1 MLALLSTSTFWVVLS
16 GALLLGVVSGVL
28 GSFALLRRQ
37 ALLGDAL
44 SHAALPGVC
53 LAFLL
58 GGQRKDPLTLLL
70 GALIAAALGALFIVA
85 VVRGSR
91 IKGDAALGI
100 VLSVFFGVGVVLLGY
115 IQKLPSGS
123 KSGLDAFLFGQAA
136 TLLIDD
142 VYLLLA
148 VSGLALSAVLLFYR
162 YFALLAFDRD
172 YGVALGL
179 PMRAIEA
186 GLTLLL
192 VVVVVVGLQMVGVVL
207 MVASLLIPAAAA
219 RQWTHRLPLM
229 LLIAGLFGGVSA
241 AGGVVLSAIVDKL
254 PTGPMIVLLAGAV
267 FLFSLLFA
275 PGRGLLMQRRR
286 DALMSSAKAPEA
298 PR

>member
-1 MLALLSTSTFWVVLS
+1 MLALLSSSTFWIVLS

-44 SHAALPGVC
+44 AHAALPGVC

-70 GALIAAALGALFIVA
+70 GALVAAALGALLIVA

-91 IKGDAALGI
+91 VKADAALGI
-100 VLSVFFGVGVVLLGY
+100 VLSVFFGVGVVLLGQ

-136 TLLIDD
+136 TLLIGD
-142 VYLLLA
+142 VYLLLV
-148 VSGLALSAVLLFYR
+148 VSGLALGAVLLFYR
-162 YFALLAFDRD
+162 YFALLAFDRE

-179 PMRAIEA
+179 PMRLIEA

-192 VVVVVVGLQMVGVVL
+192 VVVVVVGLQLVGVVL

-241 AGGVVLSAIVDKL
+241 AGGVVLSASVDKL

-267 FLFSLLFA
+267 FLVSLLFA
-275 PGRGLLMQRRR
+275 PRRGLLMQRRR
-286 DALMSSAKAPEA
+286 RPLPAAEA
-298 PR
+298 REVLR